1 MRWIPNWQ
9 SKRMNGMNAKHIC
22 KGENCCR
29 ENCCLSEGF
38 NIAIHDA
45 LEQNDHP
52 GRNMLKTIK

>member
-22 KGENCCR
+22 KGENCCF
-29 ENCCLSEGF
+29 SEGF

-45 LEQNDHP
+45 LEQDDHP